1 MAAAHPTGPPF
12 VAMRDWLLWVSI
24 GVIFAA
30 QVYLRSSRVLTG
42 THRVGYSWGQRG
54 TQSCS
59 VFGERLQAQM
69 RWLHR

>member
-24 GVIFAA
+24 GVIFAD
-30 QVYLRSSRVLTG
+30 QVYLLSSRVLTG
-42 THRVGYSWGQRG
+42 THRVGYSWG